1 MDDVFGRLRRQP
13 VLAARSDQPHQRAA
27 SLAAV
32 GVSDRRARPSRD
44 DAAGDRRRHVPDDA
58 AEPRVCGG
66 HAHRPAA
73 LALPADAAERDVA
86 LLRSAEPRLRARSA
100 TACSWARSTR
110 TSSSLDAKTG
120 RVRWDVAAA
129 DADKGYSFTGAPLV
143 VKNKI
148 IVGVAGGEYGVRGF
162 IDAYDAETGSARGA
176 CTRFPAKARRATTP
190 GRATRG
196 SAAARRPGSPARTI
210 RSST

>member
-73 LALPADAAERDVA
+73 LALPADLAERDVA
-86 LLRSAEPRLRARSA
+86 LLRSAEPRLRRARRPPVHGH
-100 TACSWARSTR
+100 ARR
-110 TSSSLDAKTG
+110 ARREPRREDGARALGCRRGRRRQGLQLHRRAARREEPDHRRRRRR
-120 RVRWDVAAA
+120 RVRR
-129 DADKGYSFTGAPLV
+129 PRLHRRLR
-143 VKNKI
+143 
-148 IVGVAGGEYGVRGF
+148 GGDGN
-162 IDAYDAETGSARGA
+162 SARGG

-210 RSST
+210 RRST